1 MAHVLVVD
9 DETSIVMVLQSMLT
23 RLGYDVLTAAN
34 GRQALELA
42 SVGSVDLVVTDIV
55 MPDMNGIELITE
67 LQEKHPKLKI
77 IAMSGGSVDNGPD
90 EYLKDAQDLG
100 AARCLAKPFMLSEL
114 SSLVKELLSE

>member
-23 RLGYDVLTAAN
+23 RLGYEVLTAAN
-34 GRQALELA
+34 GAQAMDMVA
-42 SVGSVDLVVTDIV
+42 MGSVDLVVTDIV
-55 MPDMNGIELITE
+55 MPDMNGIELITS
-67 LQEKHPKLKI
+67 LQEKYPKLKI

-90 EYLKDAQDLG
+90 GYLKDAYDLG

-114 SSLVKELLSE
+114 SSLVKELLLE